1 MRGINEN
8 VPIQDI
14 FCSGIGA
21 IEKLEGG
28 NLRFYLYVSQ
38 QSDNGEAT
46 ERVLV
51 AKIVAPA
58 SCVPDTVMKM
68 IAAIGIGAGKMMP
81 MIAELVH

>member
-8 VPIQDI
+8 VPIQDT

-38 QSDNGEAT
+38 QSDNGEA

-51 AKIVAPA
+51 ARIVAPA
-58 SCVPDTVMKM
+58 SSVPDAIMKM
-68 IAAIGIGAGKMMP
+68 IAAMGAGATKTIP
-81 MIAELVH
+81 MIPELVH

>member
-1 MRGINEN
+1 MRGINET
-8 VPIQDI
+8 VPIQDT

-38 QSDNGEAT
+38 QSDSGEAT

-51 AKIVAPA
+51 AKIVASAA
-58 SCVPDTVMKM
+58 SVPDAVMKM
-68 IAAIGIGAGKMMP
+68 IMAIGAGTTKTIP
-81 MIAELVH
+81 MVPELVH